1 MSASPE
7 EEDNHN
13 MDDFVGGDTMEED
26 VTFHPQFVPLSQ
38 EPTQQGLGSFSMNQD
53 QWMWMQAELG
63 YLRVEQTRQGVEQIR
78 QEVMLEDMKSMMQQL
93 MLHFPPPP
101 Q

>member
-1 MSASPE
+1 
-7 EEDNHN
+7 
-13 MDDFVGGDTMEED
+13 MDDFIACDTREED
-26 VTFHPQFVPLSQ
+26 STYQQQFVPSTQ
-38 EPTQQGLGSFSMNQD
+38 EPTQQGPASFSMNQD

-63 YLRVEQTRQGVEQIR
+63 DLRGEQTRQGVKQV
-78 QEVMLEDMKSMMQQL
+78 QQGAMLEEMQSMMQQL